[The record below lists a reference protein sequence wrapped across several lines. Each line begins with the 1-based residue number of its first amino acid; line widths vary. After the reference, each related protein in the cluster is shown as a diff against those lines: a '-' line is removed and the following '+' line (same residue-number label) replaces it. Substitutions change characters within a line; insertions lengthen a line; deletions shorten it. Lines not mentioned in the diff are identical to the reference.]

1 MWIAFCIALLIIIFG
16 VLNYDKMSYKA
27 TYYRNKKNDVGYYW
41 GGRPRNEKTVE
52 KSSRKEI
59 R

>member
-16 VLNYDKMSYKA
+16 VLNHDKMSYKA
-27 TYYRNKKNDVGYYW
+27 AYYRNKKNDVGYYW
-41 GGRPRNEKTVE
+41 GGKPRNEKTIE
-52 KSSRKEI
+52 GNGRKEI